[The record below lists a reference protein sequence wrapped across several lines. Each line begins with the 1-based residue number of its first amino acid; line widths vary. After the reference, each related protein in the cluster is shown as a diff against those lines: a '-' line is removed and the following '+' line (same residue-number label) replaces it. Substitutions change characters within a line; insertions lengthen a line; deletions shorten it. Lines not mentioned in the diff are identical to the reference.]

1 MKRCNSAKCAFLS
14 LTLIFILSGNV
25 YAQEKQSW
33 LIISTAFTHP
43 VFNFQSNYEREY
55 NINPEIEILTEF
67 QVFESSKLV
76 TGLGLQSG
84 HYNIIEDVAKLVWVE
99 GSGWSPWEYSNHWE
113 LEFVSLYVPAM
124 IKTPINNFFLNSC
137 SAGIDFGAIINY
149 NLSLKNSPVVP
160 NEKINRYFLDWKFGL
175 EKIFLHSQSVHFGIS
190 PFAGIRTYL
199 TNYNTWQN
207 NHFFYGLKL
216 SINL

>member
-1 MKRCNSAKCAFLS
+1 MKWFDSAKFVLLAFTIVVIQS
-14 LTLIFILSGNV
+14 SIV
-25 YAQEKQSW
+25 KAQEKQSW
-33 LIISTAFTHP
+33 LIINAAVSHP
-43 VFNFQSNYEREY
+43 VFNFQSHYEREY

-84 HYNIIEDVAKLVWVE
+84 KYNIIEDVSELVYVE
-99 GSGWSPWEYSNHWE
+99 GIGWLPVEYSNHWE
-113 LEFVSLYVPAM
+113 LEFISLYVPAI

-137 SAGIDFGAIINY
+137 SAGIDFGAILNY

-160 NEKINRYFLDWKFGL
+160 NEKINRYFLDWKFGI
-175 EKIFLHSQSVHFGIS
+175 EKLFLHSKSVQFGIS

-199 TNYNTWQN
+199 TQYNTWQK

-216 SINL
+216 SVNI